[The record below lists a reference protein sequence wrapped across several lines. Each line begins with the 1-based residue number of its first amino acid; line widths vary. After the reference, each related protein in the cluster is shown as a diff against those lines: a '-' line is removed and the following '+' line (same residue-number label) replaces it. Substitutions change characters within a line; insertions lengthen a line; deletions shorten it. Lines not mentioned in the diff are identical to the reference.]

1 MGLKSD
7 IGTAFFFAR
16 KDAGKNSRVFALII
30 IAIAFATANIII
42 VNGFMDGFS
51 DSLVDVTLDISSGHV
66 NIYPKEKDRYIEG
79 LGIKELKLDKIDNV
93 VAYSSR
99 LYSSGTLF
107 YKEKSKTV
115 KIIALDP
122 DKEEGVTKIMG
133 KLVEGGT
140 LSKENE
146 ILISY
151 RLAEDL
157 GARAGGEATLV
168 FENGISKT
176 YKIKGIMRT
185 GAMDLDA
192 SGVIMYMDEA
202 NRALG
207 LSGKASIIMVKLT
220 DRELA
225 EEYREI
231 LETELEVTNVKVW
244 REEIE
249 AIAGSMNTIKKMT
262 DTVIAVGL
270 FAAAVSVGVIIYV
283 NVIYRRRQIGIM
295 KAIGMKGSLIFTV
308 YLMEAFFLAGIGV
321 TSGDMLGYIG
331 TKYLETIPF
340 YCPIIQ
346 DYISAR
352 FYTYLLYDASIVS
365 GVVVMLAGMYPAL
378 IASRTNII
386 KAIWGAK

>member
-1 MGLKSD
+1 MGIKSD
-7 IGTAFFFAR
+7 IGTAFFFAK
-16 KDAGKNSRVFALII
+16 KDAGKNIRVFALII
-30 IAIAFATANIII
+30 VAIAFATANIII

-51 DSLVDVTLDISSGHV
+51 NSLMDVTLDISSGHI
-66 NIYPKEKDRYIEG
+66 NIYPKEKGRYIEG
-79 LGIKELKLDKIDNV
+79 LGIKELKLDKMKNV
-93 VAYSSR
+93 VAYSPR

-122 DKEEGVTKIMG
+122 EKEQGVTKILG
-133 KLVEGGT
+133 KIVEGDT
-140 LSKENE
+140 LSKNNE

-157 GARAGGEATLV
+157 NARAGGETTLV
-168 FENGISKT
+168 FENGKSKT

-185 GAMDLDA
+185 GAMDIDA
-192 SGVIMYMDEA
+192 NGVIMYIEEA
-202 NRALG
+202 NRVLG
-207 LSGKASIIMVKLT
+207 LSGKASIIMVKLSNR
-220 DRELA
+220 DKA
-225 EEYREI
+225 EEYRNI
-231 LETELEVTNVKVW
+231 MKKELGVTHVKVW

-249 AIAGSMNTIKKMT
+249 AIVGSMNTIKRMT

-295 KAIGMKGSLIFTV
+295 KAIGMKGSLIFAV
-308 YLMEAFFLAGIGV
+308 YLMETMFLAGIGV
-321 TSGDMLGYIG
+321 VSGDIIGYLG

-346 DYISAR
+346 EYISAK

-365 GVVVMLAGMYPAL
+365 TTVVVLAGMYPAL

-386 KAIWGAK
+386 KAIWGV

>member
-7 IGTAFFFAR
+7 IGTAFFFAK
-16 KDAGKNSRVFALII
+16 KDAGKNIRVFALII
-30 IAIAFATANIII
+30 VAIAFATANIII

-51 DSLVDVTLDISSGHV
+51 NSLMDVTLDISSGHV

-79 LGIKELKLDKIDNV
+79 LGIKELKLDRMKNV
-93 VAYSSR
+93 VAYSPR

-122 DKEEGVTKIMG
+122 EKEQGVTKILG
-133 KLVEGGT
+133 KIVEGDT
-140 LSKENE
+140 LSRENE

-157 GARAGGEATLV
+157 NARTGGETTLV
-168 FENGISKT
+168 FENGKSKT
-176 YKIKGIMRT
+176 YKIKGITRT
-185 GAMDLDA
+185 GAQDLDA

-202 NRALG
+202 NRVLG
-207 LSGKASIIMVKLT
+207 LSGKASIIMVKLSN
-220 DRELA
+220 REQA
-225 EEYREI
+225 EEYRNI
-231 LETELEVTNVKVW
+231 MKTELGVTHVKVW

-249 AIAGSMNTIKKMT
+249 AIVGSMNTIKKMT

-295 KAIGMKGSLIFTV
+295 KAIGMKGSLIFMV
-308 YLMEAFFLAGIGV
+308 YFMETMFLAGIGV
-321 TSGDMLGYIG
+321 ASGDILGYLG

-346 DYISAR
+346 EYISAK

-365 GVVVMLAGMYPAL
+365 GAVVVVAGMYPAL

-386 KAIWGAK
+386 KAIWGV